1 LQNDQRNQRMM
12 MNNTMNAQYQIMRNG
27 MPNGVA
33 PNDLKRAAA
42 MNNRPYAPLASEPR
56 PPANAH
62 SNGNA
67 MANMGQMKNQAMMA
81 AQMQRDGS
89 TMDMN
94 GQRPQSPGA
103 SENAPSPNKRARM
116 EGMSPARS
124 VMACH

>member
-1 LQNDQRNQRMM
+1 MM
-12 MNNTMNAQYQIMRNG
+12 MNNTMSAQYQIMRNG
-27 MPNGVA
+27 VPNGIA

-42 MNNRPYAPLASEPR
+42 MNNRPYATPAPASP

-62 SNGNA
+62 SNGTN
-67 MANMGQMKNQAMMA
+67 MANMGQMKNQALMA

-103 SENAPSPNKRARM
+103 SENAPSPNKRPRM
-116 EGMSPARS
+116 EGMSPAIAYR
-124 VMACH
+124 AKRH